1 MPPGAGARLAD
12 QVYGLTGGENP
23 IHGVSPPHQ
32 VSTRMTLANTQYA
45 DAITKVGG
53 YYNFVTLINRR
64 LKELNNGQP
73 PMVLPPAEKNWDKID
88 LIVKEIEA
96 GLLVLKTT

>member
-1 MPPGAGARLAD
+1 
-12 QVYGLTGGENP
+12 
-23 IHGVSPPHQ
+23 
-32 VSTRMTLANTQYA
+32 MTLANTQYA
-45 DAITKVGG
+45 EAIQKVGG

-73 PMVLPPAEKNWDKID
+73 PMVHPPAEKNWDRID

-96 GLLVLKTT
+96 GLLVVGTSPVAPAPAAHA